1 MMSRF
6 FFSRLPKKAG
16 FRRFRGPADQNPGHA
31 GPVPAVDHPT
41 RPRIRDM
48 QTQYQPT
55 YPTRPRIRDPLI
67 QYE

>member
-1 MMSRF
+1 MI

-16 FRRFRGPADQNPGHA
+16 PFQRACRSESGVPGHA